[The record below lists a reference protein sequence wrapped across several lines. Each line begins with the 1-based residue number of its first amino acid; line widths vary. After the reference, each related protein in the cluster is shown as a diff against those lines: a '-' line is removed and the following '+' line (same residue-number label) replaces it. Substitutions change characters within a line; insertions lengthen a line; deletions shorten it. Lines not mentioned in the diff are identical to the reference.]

1 MVIRDKR
8 VGYMSTVSA
17 GDKQEAGE
25 AGVGG
30 ASMKCGDSRLD
41 EGRRWWRRGV
51 GGAIDAIG
59 PFSLILTSPL

>member
-30 ASMKCGDSRLD
+30 ASVKCGDSRLD
-41 EGRRWWRRGV
+41 EGRRWRRGV
-51 GGAIDAIG
+51 GWGG
-59 PFSLILTSPL
+59 QRLMLLVLFL